1 MICLIIIPCHGSS
14 ISQLSSLILLYPI
27 GWVLGI
33 IWEYPFLLINIK
45 ITMAEISIIVSAIA
59 GMGSFFSPCILPIL
73 PAFISYLSGTTL
85 HEIGNIN
92 DTKTSSSFENEKT
105 NTINTI
111 NSSKKSL
118 SIQKST
124 RLNIFLNTVYFVL
137 GFSLVFAVLG
147 VALNS
152 VLVNVGTSFQ
162 NTLQIIG
169 GIVIISFG
177 VFLILSSKI
186 NNLNFERK
194 LTRIPKFK
202 TSYITSFV
210 FGIAFAAGWTPCV
223 GPILGSTFTLAAT
236 SPGEAYNLLLAYSLG
251 LGTPFLITAAFFSRA
266 TGLLKKML
274 KYLRHFNP
282 LMGTFLITL
291 GILIFTNQ
299 LNILGNFPLANEI
312 INLERGI

>member
-1 MICLIIIPCHGSS
+1 LGVIWVYP
-14 ISQLSSLILLYPI
+14 LL
-27 GWVLGI
+27 
-33 IWEYPFLLINIK
+33 LLNINI
-45 ITMAEISIIVSAIA
+45 IMAEVSIIVSAIA

-85 HEIGNIN
+85 HELGNLN
-92 DTKTSSSFENEKT
+92 SEKTSLDTGNSRITSNNNKKT
-105 NTINTI
+105 I
-111 NSSKKSL
+111 SL
-118 SIQKST
+118 QKST
-124 RLNIFLNTVYFVL
+124 RVNIFLNTVYFVL

-152 VLVNVGTSFQ
+152 LLVTVGIEFQ
-162 NTLQIIG
+162 NILQMIG

-194 LTRIPKFK
+194 LTKIPRFK
-202 TSYITSFV
+202 TSYITSLV

-251 LGTPFLITAAFFSRA
+251 LGIPFLITAAFFSRA
-266 TGLLKKML
+266 TGLIKKMVKYL
-274 KYLRHFNP
+274 KYFNSA
-282 LMGTFLITL
+282 MGTLLIIL
-291 GILIFTNQ
+291 GILVFTNQ

>member
-1 MICLIIIPCHGSS
+1 MIWVNP
-14 ISQLSSLILLYPI
+14 LL
-27 GWVLGI
+27 
-33 IWEYPFLLINIK
+33 LLLNINIV
-45 ITMAEISIIVSAIA
+45 MAEISIIVSTIA

-85 HEIGNIN
+85 HELGNLN
-92 DTKTSSSFENEKT
+92 SEKTSIDAGDNS
-105 NTINTI
+105 I
-111 NSSKKSL
+111 NSNNNKKTISL
-118 SIQKST
+118 QKST

-152 VLVNVGTSFQ
+152 VLVTVGIEFQ
-162 NTLQIIG
+162 NILQIIG

-186 NNLNFERK
+186 NNLNFEKK
-194 LTRIPKFK
+194 LTKIPRFK
-202 TSYITSFV
+202 TSYITSLV

-236 SPGEAYNLLLAYSLG
+236 SPGEAYNLLLAYSMG
-251 LGTPFLITAAFFSRA
+251 LGIPFLITAAFFSRA
-266 TGLLKKML
+266 TGLIKKMVKYL
-274 KYLRHFNP
+274 KYFNP
-282 LMGTFLITL
+282 AMGTLLIIL
-291 GILIFTNQ
+291 GILVFTNQ

>member
-1 MICLIIIPCHGSS
+1 
-14 ISQLSSLILLYPI
+14 
-27 GWVLGI
+27 
-33 IWEYPFLLINIK
+33 
-45 ITMAEISIIVSAIA
+45 MAEISIIVSTIA

-85 HEIGNIN
+85 HELGNLN
-92 DTKTSSSFENEKT
+92 SEKT
-105 NTINTI
+105 LIDSGNNSI
-111 NSSKKSL
+111 NSNNSKKTISL
-118 SIQKST
+118 QKST

-152 VLVNVGTSFQ
+152 VLENIGTSFQ
-162 NTLQIIG
+162 NILQIIG

-194 LTRIPKFK
+194 LTKIPRFK
-202 TSYITSFV
+202 TSYITSLV

-236 SPGEAYNLLLAYSLG
+236 SPGEAYNLLLAYSMG
-251 LGTPFLITAAFFSRA
+251 LGIPFLITAAFFSRA
-266 TGLLKKML
+266 TGLIKKMVKYL
-274 KYLRHFNP
+274 KYFNP
-282 LMGTFLITL
+282 AMGTLLIIL
-291 GILIFTNQ
+291 GILVFTNQ

>member
-1 MICLIIIPCHGSS
+1 
-14 ISQLSSLILLYPI
+14 
-27 GWVLGI
+27 
-33 IWEYPFLLINIK
+33 
-45 ITMAEISIIVSAIA
+45 MAEISIIVSAIA

-85 HEIGNIN
+85 NEIGNIN
-92 DTKTSSSFENEKT
+92 DRKTSSFDNEKT
-105 NTINTI
+105 TTTTTTTTIDTI
-111 NSSKKSL
+111 NSNKKSL
-118 SIQKST
+118 SLHKST
-124 RLNIFLNTVYFVL
+124 RLNIFLNTIYFVL
-137 GFSLVFAVLG
+137 GFSLIFAVLG

-152 VLVNVGTSFQ
+152 VLVNVGTGFQ

-194 LTRIPKFK
+194 LTKIPKFK

-266 TGLLKKML
+266 TGLIKKMVKYL
-274 KYLRHFNP
+274 KYFNP
-282 LMGTFLITL
+282 AMGAFLIIL

>member
-1 MICLIIIPCHGSS
+1 MK
-14 ISQLSSLILLYPI
+14 LY
-27 GWVLGI
+27 
-33 IWEYPFLLINIK
+33 
-45 ITMAEISIIVSAIA
+45 TMAEINIAISAIA

-85 HEIGNIN
+85 HEVSNIN
-92 DTKTSSSFENEKT
+92 KTQTSLDNNNRNIMSNISTSN
-105 NTINTI
+105 NQN
-111 NSSKKSL
+111 NKKSISL
-118 SIQKST
+118 QKST

-152 VLVNVGTSFQ
+152 VLVNIGNSFQ

-177 VFLILSSKI
+177 LFLILSSKL
-186 NNLNFERK
+186 NNLNFEKK

-266 TGLLKKML
+266 TGLLKKMVKYL
-274 KYLRHFNP
+274 KYFNP
-282 LMGTFLITL
+282 LMGSFLIIL

-299 LNILGNFPLANEI
+299 LNVLGNFPLANEI
-312 INLERGI
+312 INLERGL

>member
-1 MICLIIIPCHGSS
+1 
-14 ISQLSSLILLYPI
+14 
-27 GWVLGI
+27 
-33 IWEYPFLLINIK
+33 
-45 ITMAEISIIVSAIA
+45 MAEINIIVSAIA

-92 DTKTSSSFENEKT
+92 KTQTSAVDNKNKDS
-105 NTINTI
+105 TISTSI
-111 NSSKKSL
+111 NGNNKKSISL
-118 SIQKST
+118 QKST

-202 TSYITSFV
+202 TSYITSLV

-223 GPILGSTFTLAAT
+223 GPILGTTFTLAAT

-251 LGTPFLITAAFFSRA
+251 LGTPFLITSAFFSRA
-266 TGLLKKML
+266 TGLIKKTVKYL
-274 KYLRHFNP
+274 KYFNP
-282 LMGTFLITL
+282 IMGTFLIIL

-299 LNILGNFPLANEI
+299 LNILGNFPLVNEI
-312 INLERGI
+312 INLERGL

>member
-1 MICLIIIPCHGSS
+1 
-14 ISQLSSLILLYPI
+14 
-27 GWVLGI
+27 
-33 IWEYPFLLINIK
+33 
-45 ITMAEISIIVSAIA
+45 MAEISIIVSAIA

-92 DTKTSSSFENEKT
+92 KTKTSVDNEDIKT
-105 NTINTI
+105 TITTKN
-111 NSSKKSL
+111 NKKSIFL
-118 SIQKST
+118 HKST
-124 RLNIFLNTVYFVL
+124 RFNIFLNTVYFVL

-177 VFLILSSKI
+177 MFLILSSKI

-202 TSYITSFV
+202 TSYITSLV

-251 LGTPFLITAAFFSRA
+251 LGTPFLITAAFF
-266 TGLLKKML
+266 
-274 KYLRHFNP
+274 Y
-282 LMGTFLITL
+282 
-291 GILIFTNQ
+291 
-299 LNILGNFPLANEI
+299 
-312 INLERGI
+312 

>member
-1 MICLIIIPCHGSS
+1 MS
-14 ISQLSSLILLYPI
+14 
-27 GWVLGI
+27 
-33 IWEYPFLLINIK
+33 EINIV
-45 ITMAEISIIVSAIA
+45 VSAIA

-85 HEIGNIN
+85 HEIVNIN
-92 DTKTSSSFENEKT
+92 KTKTSLDNENNETASSIT
-105 NTINTI
+105 NIN
-111 NSSKKSL
+111 KKSVYL
-118 SIQKST
+118 EKSA
-124 RLNIFLNTVYFVL
+124 RINVFLNTVYFVL

-152 VLVNVGTSFQ
+152 ILVNVGTSFQ

-177 VFLILSSKI
+177 AFLILSLKI

-202 TSYITSFV
+202 TSYITSLV

-266 TGLLKKML
+266 TGLIKKMVKYL
-274 KYLRHFNP
+274 KYFNP
-282 LMGTFLITL
+282 IMGTFLIIL

-312 INLERGI
+312 INLERGL

>member
-1 MICLIIIPCHGSS
+1 MT
-14 ISQLSSLILLYPI
+14 
-27 GWVLGI
+27 
-33 IWEYPFLLINIK
+33 EINLV
-45 ITMAEISIIVSAIA
+45 VSAIA

-73 PAFISYLSGTTL
+73 PAFISYLSGSTL
-85 HEIGNIN
+85 HEISNIN
-92 DTKTSSSFENEKT
+92 KKKRSIDNNNIEA
-105 NTINTI
+105 TITTI
-111 NSSKKSL
+111 NSDKKSVSL
-118 SIQKST
+118 EKST
-124 RLNIFLNTVYFVL
+124 RVNIFLNTVYFVL

-152 VLVNVGTSFQ
+152 VLVNIGNTFQ

-169 GIVIISFG
+169 GIVITSFG
-177 VFLILSSKI
+177 IFLILSSKI

-194 LTRIPKFK
+194 FTWIPKFK

-251 LGTPFLITAAFFSRA
+251 LGTPFLITAAFFSTA
-266 TGLLKKML
+266 TGLIKKMAKYL
-274 KYLRHFNP
+274 KYFNAT
-282 LMGTFLITL
+282 MGTFLIIL

-312 INLERGI
+312 INLDRGI

>member
-1 MICLIIIPCHGSS
+1 
-14 ISQLSSLILLYPI
+14 
-27 GWVLGI
+27 
-33 IWEYPFLLINIK
+33 
-45 ITMAEISIIVSAIA
+45 MAEINIIISAIA

-73 PAFISYLSGTTL
+73 PAFISYLSGSTL
-85 HEIGNIN
+85 HEISNIN
-92 DTKTSSSFENEKT
+92 KTKTSADNENIEA
-105 NTINTI
+105 TI
-111 NSSKKSL
+111 NSNEKSISL
-118 SIQKST
+118 QKST
-124 RLNIFLNTVYFVL
+124 RVNIFLNTVYFVL
-137 GFSLVFAVLG
+137 GFSIVFAVLG

-152 VLVNVGTSFQ
+152 LLVNIGTTFQ
-162 NTLQIIG
+162 NTLQIFG

-177 VFLILSSKI
+177 VFLILSSKL

-194 LTRIPKFK
+194 FTKIPKFK

-251 LGTPFLITAAFFSRA
+251 LGTPFLITAAFFSTS
-266 TGLLKKML
+266 TGLIKKMAKYL
-274 KYLRHFNP
+274 KYFNAA
-282 LMGTFLITL
+282 MGTFLIIL

>member
-1 MICLIIIPCHGSS
+1 
-14 ISQLSSLILLYPI
+14 
-27 GWVLGI
+27 
-33 IWEYPFLLINIK
+33 
-45 ITMAEISIIVSAIA
+45 MAEISIIVSAIA

-85 HEIGNIN
+85 NEIGNIN
-92 DTKTSSSFENEKT
+92 DRKTSSFDNEKT
-105 NTINTI
+105 TTTTTTTIDTI
-111 NSSKKSL
+111 NSNKKSL
-118 SIQKST
+118 SLHKSV
-124 RLNIFLNTVYFVL
+124 RLNIFLNTIYFVL
-137 GFSLVFAVLG
+137 GFSLIFAVLG

-152 VLVNVGTSFQ
+152 VLVNVGTNFQ

-274 KYLRHFNP
+274 TYLKYFNP
-282 LMGTFLITL
+282 VMGAFLIIL

>member
-1 MICLIIIPCHGSS
+1 MEEFYKKIYIELGKFWV
-14 ISQLSSLILLYPI
+14 QFGNILFIENMKLY
-27 GWVLGI
+27 
-33 IWEYPFLLINIK
+33 N
-45 ITMAEISIIVSAIA
+45 MAEINIVVSAIA

-85 HEIGNIN
+85 HEVSNIN
-92 DTKTSSSFENEKT
+92 KTQTSIENR
-105 NTINTI
+105 NIDSTISTSN
-111 NSSKKSL
+111 NRNNKKSIFL
-118 SIQKST
+118 QKST

-152 VLVNVGTSFQ
+152 VLVNLGNSFQ
-162 NTLQIIG
+162 NTIQIIG

-177 VFLILSSKI
+177 VFLILSSKL
-186 NNLNFERK
+186 NNLNFEKK

-266 TGLLKKML
+266 TGLLKKMVKYL
-274 KYLRHFNP
+274 KYFNP
-282 LMGTFLITL
+282 VMGSFLIIL

-299 LNILGNFPLANEI
+299 LNVLGNFPLVNEI
-312 INLERGI
+312 INLERGEL

>member
-1 MICLIIIPCHGSS
+1 MT
-14 ISQLSSLILLYPI
+14 
-27 GWVLGI
+27 
-33 IWEYPFLLINIK
+33 EINIV
-45 ITMAEISIIVSAIA
+45 VSAMA
-59 GMGSFFSPCILPIL
+59 GIGSFFSPCILPIL

-85 HEIGNIN
+85 HEIGNVN
-92 DTKTSSSFENEKT
+92 KTKTSIGKENIEATTTTT
-105 NTINTI
+105 NSN
-111 NSSKKSL
+111 KKFVSL
-118 SIQKST
+118 QKST

-137 GFSLVFAVLG
+137 GFSLVFAILG
-147 VALNS
+147 VTLNS
-152 VLVNVGTSFQ
+152 ILVNVGTSFQ
-162 NTLQIIG
+162 HTLQIIG

-177 VFLILSSKI
+177 MFLILSSKI
-186 NNLNFERK
+186 NNLNFEKK
-194 LTRIPKFK
+194 LTKIPKFK
-202 TSYITSFV
+202 TSYITSLV

-266 TGLLKKML
+266 TGLIKKMVKYL
-274 KYLRHFNP
+274 KYFNP
-282 LMGTFLITL
+282 IMGTFLIIL

>member
-1 MICLIIIPCHGSS
+1 
-14 ISQLSSLILLYPI
+14 
-27 GWVLGI
+27 
-33 IWEYPFLLINIK
+33 
-45 ITMAEISIIVSAIA
+45 MAEISIIVSAIA

-92 DTKTSSSFENEKT
+92 DTKTSSSSSSFDNEKT
-105 NTINTI
+105 TTIDTI

-202 TSYITSFV
+202 TSYITSLV

-266 TGLLKKML
+266 TGLIKKMVKYL
-274 KYLRHFNP
+274 KYFNP
-282 LMGTFLITL
+282 VMGTFLIIL

>member
-1 MICLIIIPCHGSS
+1 
-14 ISQLSSLILLYPI
+14 
-27 GWVLGI
+27 
-33 IWEYPFLLINIK
+33 
-45 ITMAEISIIVSAIA
+45 MAEINILVSAIA

-73 PAFISYLSGTTL
+73 PAFISYLSGITL
-85 HEIGNIN
+85 HEIGDINKTKASVDNKNIES
-92 DTKTSSSFENEKT
+92 TLTTT
-105 NTINTI
+105 NN
-111 NSSKKSL
+111 NNKKSISL
-118 SIQKST
+118 QKSI
-124 RLNIFLNTVYFVL
+124 RINIFLNTVYFVL

-152 VLVNVGTSFQ
+152 ILVNVSNSFQ

-186 NNLNFERK
+186 NNLNFEKK

-266 TGLLKKML
+266 TGLIKKMVKYL
-274 KYLRHFNP
+274 KYFN
-282 LMGTFLITL
+282 LAMGTFLIIL